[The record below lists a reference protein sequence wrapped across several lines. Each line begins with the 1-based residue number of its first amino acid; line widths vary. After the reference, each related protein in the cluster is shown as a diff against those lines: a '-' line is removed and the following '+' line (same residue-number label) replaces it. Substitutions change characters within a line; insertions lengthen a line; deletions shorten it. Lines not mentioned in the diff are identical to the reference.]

1 MLIKLIKTREV
12 ISGAHCEVWE
22 INPLLEDRLMAEVFV
37 LNEHLPLELIL
48 PLSITFHGIR
58 IRGRDIGWQWDQP
71 EAEQEVYEYL
81 KEIQL
86 SGEEIYL
93 EVCVPEPELPGYPYV
108 DRHPVDYEDAITSD
122 MIVLMGDLNEDERPE
137 EPTDEPFDEVEYV

>member
-37 LNEHLPLELIL
+37 LNEHLPLELIYRL
-48 PLSITFHGIR
+48 TVTMRGMR
-58 IRGRDIGWQWDQP
+58 IRGRDIGWQWDEP

-93 EVCVPEPELPGYPYV
+93 EVCVPEPDLPGYPYI
-108 DRHPVDYEDAITSD
+108 DRHPDDYPIVLTDE
-122 MIVLMGDLNEDERPE
+122 MIVLMDDLDEDERPE
-137 EPTDEPFDEVEYV
+137 EPIYEPFEEVEYV

>member
-22 INPLLEDRLMAEVFV
+22 MNPLLEDRLMAEVFV
-37 LNEHLPLELIL
+37 LYEHLPQELFYPI
-48 PLSITFHGIR
+48 SITLHGIR
-58 IRGRDIGWQWDQP
+58 IRGQELGWQWDEP

-93 EVCVPEPELPGYPYV
+93 EVCIPEPDLPGYPYI
-108 DRHPVDYEDAITSD
+108 DRHPDDYPIVLTDE

-137 EPTDEPFDEVEYV
+137 EPIYEPFEEVEYV